1 MYRVVRRSLSFTV
14 SRRSALHDVIGIAIG
29 IVLPLLAATLYRTY
43 SIAVTPNWLEL
54 TRQMGLPFV
63 AGEIAVFIWA
73 RRAGFDPAVL
83 FGELPRFARWALLLF
98 TGTFWISSL
107 LISRNPSFSMALT
120 LIWIVHLLF
129 AGATYH
135 LARGRTAFDV
145 ARFAAWM
152 SIGLALLVAWT
163 GVHFLL
169 PPEGLVVE
177 WGLRGW
183 GAAVPGFISHR
194 LFGAWA
200 GGIAVLLLGL
210 LWQTSSG
217 DATRWWLLPTFM
229 LAVAAAAWTGTRG
242 AVLGL
247 AIGGLAG
254 MLMIGRPAARAFF
267 WTVPATIVLGA
278 VIGMALTPYGDPAF
292 MFFRPGTYGTV
303 NEASS
308 GRLAYWLA
316 ALRVVGEH
324 PWVGSGAGSCWWLVS
339 DNGLR
344 HVQPHNAVI
353 QFLLSWGIVPTTAL
367 IGLLGWATWR
377 VHHIA
382 RAVPAIVPLVMM
394 LDALLAM
401 SMVDGMLYF
410 ARFLMLVSALYA
422 ICLASARDREAPDG
436 RAPSGKAA

>member
-1 MYRVVRRSLSFTV
+1 MSKRWT
-14 SRRSALHDVIGIAIG
+14 LHDVIGIALG
-29 IVLPLLAATLYRTY
+29 IALPVLAAALYRTY

-63 AGEIAVFIWA
+63 AGEIVVFVWA
-73 RRAGFDPAVL
+73 CRSRFDPVAL
-83 FGELPRFARWALLLF
+83 FVALPRMVQGALLLF

-129 AGATYH
+129 AGAIYH
-135 LARGRTAFDV
+135 LVRGRRIFNV
-145 ARFAAWM
+145 ARFAALM

-163 GVHFLL
+163 AIHFLL

-177 WGLRGW
+177 WGPRGW

-194 LFGAWA
+194 LFAAWA

-210 LWQTSSG
+210 LWQANSLT
-217 DATRWWLLPTFM
+217 ATGRWLLPAFM

-247 AIGGLAG
+247 AAGGIVG
-254 MLMIGRPAARAFF
+254 MLMIGRPANRSFF
-267 WTVPATIVLGA
+267 WAVPATIVLGA
-278 VIGMALTPYGDPAF
+278 LIGMALTPYGDPAF

-308 GRLAYWLA
+308 GRLAYWLG
-316 ALRVVGEH
+316 ALRVVAEH

-339 DNGLR
+339 DNGLH
-344 HVQPHNAVI
+344 HVQPHNALI

-367 IGLLGWATWR
+367 IVLLGWATWR

-382 RAVPAIVPLVMM
+382 LAVPAIVPLVMM

-422 ICLASARDREAPDG
+422 ICLASEQYRESPGG
-436 RAPSGKAA
+436 RTLSGKAA

>member
-1 MYRVVRRSLSFTV
+1 MHRVAPRSLSCTT
-14 SRRSALHDVIGIAIG
+14 SGRWALHDVIGIALG
-29 IVLPLLAATLYRTY
+29 IALPLLAAALYRTY

-63 AGEIAVFIWA
+63 AGEIAVFVWA
-73 RRAGFDPAVL
+73 RRWGFDPAAL
-83 FGELPRFARWALLLF
+83 LAALPRMVRWALLLF

-135 LARGRTAFDV
+135 LVRGRSAFDV
-145 ARFAAWM
+145 ARFAALM

-163 GVHFLL
+163 AIHFLL
-169 PPEGLVVE
+169 PPEGVVVE

-210 LWQTSSG
+210 LWQAASPME
-217 DATRWWLLPTFM
+217 TRWWLLPAFM
-229 LAVAAAAWTGTRG
+229 LAVATAAWTGTRG

-247 AIGGLAG
+247 AIGGIAG
-254 MLMIGRPAARAFF
+254 MLMIGRPANRAFF
-267 WTVPATIVLGA
+267 WAVPATIVLSTL
-278 VIGMALTPYGDPAF
+278 IGMALTPYGDPAF

-316 ALRVVGEH
+316 ALRVVAEH
-324 PWVGSGAGSCWWLVS
+324 PWIGSGAGSCWWLVS
-339 DNGLR
+339 DNGLH
-344 HVQPHNAVI
+344 HVQPHNALI
-353 QFLLSWGIVPTTAL
+353 QFLLSWGIVPTASL
-367 IGLLGWATWR
+367 IVLLAWATWR
-377 VHHIA
+377 VHRIA

-410 ARFLMLVSALYA
+410 VRFLMLVSALYA
-422 ICLASARDREAPDG
+422 ICLASARVTPGEQT
-436 RAPSGKAA
+436 